1 MEFMSSPIQ
10 DTKSQLL
17 YLTTHNVSLE
27 DPRWF
32 SGFAM
37 HLSSR
42 FEKKNQPAFLG
53 NILLTKVCIIEIV
66 VQYIIFS

>member
-32 SGFAM
+32 SGFVM
-37 HLSSR
+37 HLPSR
-42 FEKKNQPAFLG
+42 FEKKKPAFLG

-66 VQYIIFS
+66 VQYVIFG